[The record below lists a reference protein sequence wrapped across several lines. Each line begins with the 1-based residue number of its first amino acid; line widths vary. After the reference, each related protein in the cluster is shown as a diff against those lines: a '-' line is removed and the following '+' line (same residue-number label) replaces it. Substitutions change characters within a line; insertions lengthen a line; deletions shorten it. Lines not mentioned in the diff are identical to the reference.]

1 VFEYPSS
8 FFDSLDD
15 ASHRSAQLVVP
26 LLIDLVQPKSVVDVG
41 CGRGTWLSV
50 FRDHGIQD
58 VLGLDG
64 DYVGRETLAIPQTSF
79 RPLNLEQAFSVGRIF
94 DLVLCL
100 EVAEHLPES
109 TADTFL
115 DCVAALG
122 PVIAFS
128 AAIPHQGGEHH
139 VNEQWPGYWIERFAR
154 RGYRAFDPIRARIW
168 EDPSVDYWY
177 AQNLL
182 VFIHSSALPRLPK
195 LIEARAD
202 TVRPPP
208 FVHPSRYLELYEE
221 LVDARASSEH
231 WRQTTS
237 DWERAYEDLQRTAE
251 QYEWASKPEN
261 MSLRAVLAALP
272 TIVSSAIKRR
282 LKGARA
288 RDGA

>member
-8 FFDSLDD
+8 FFDSLED
-15 ASHRSAQLVVP
+15 ASHSSAQVVVP

-64 DYVGRETLAIPQTSF
+64 EYVGRESLAVPPASF
-79 RPLNLEQAFSVGRIF
+79 RAVNLEQAFSVGRTF

-100 EVAEHLPES
+100 EVAEHLPQSRAES
-109 TADTFL
+109 FVD
-115 DCVAALG
+115 DVAALG

-139 VNEQWPGYWIERFAR
+139 VNEQWPGYWIDRFAC
-154 RGYRAFDPIRARIW
+154 RGYRALDPIRARIW
-168 EDPSVDYWY
+168 EDPGVEYWY

-182 VFIHSSALPRLPK
+182 TFIHAGAAEPLSRLMRTPDDS
-195 LIEARAD
+195 L
-202 TVRPPP
+202 RPPP
-208 FVHPSRYLELYEE
+208 FVHPRRYLEMYEE
-221 LVDARASSEH
+221 LVEARTSSEH

-272 TIVSSAIKRR
+272 TIFSSAIKRR

-288 RDGA
+288 RDDE